1 MPRKTD
7 RHAAVLNKLQNVVE
21 HSDSNIAAGRRLAIE
36 RWVKTYI
43 EQVEYLEDNEL
54 QFLYN
59 IFRDE
64 SCWSGIKL
72 NNATLGQRL
81 TEESINGIENP
92 FSRYNMTC
100 RYCVVDKIHPLFQE
114 QFESYKGR
122 VSPGAVDI
130 DGNPVDDKY
139 IRNDLLDSM
148 GSYDPAFSFW
158 IDRES
163 GALKE
168 YSNVGGFREVVDL
181 KWSEG
186 VEYFCNRLNLQ
197 EREKEIINAIT
208 TLSTIQCNHN
218 RATVLDFCLYKMDDP
233 AKRELLLKLSEKDQG
248 VYSLLNGLI
257 RWSFL
262 DTVQDIV
269 RRWCYEEVS
278 VPADKILSHHDYALL
293 LSSLSNVIL
302 ENPGLGIQAK
312 ATMMDFWRCD
322 RFNEHKKTAVDLSN
336 GILPIVPMKGALAGL
351 IVDWKRDD
359 NKASSLVKENEI
371 LEVLQFAK
379 KFCSDESFMGLKKH
393 IVNTLRITGRPGMK
407 KGIDY
412 GKLAERLFDQVPIPN
427 RGGGDLGSSGDPQSM
442 LGSAGVSGLSGRSK

>member
-7 RHAAVLNKLQNVVE
+7 RHAAVLTKLKSVIQ
-21 HSDSNIAAGRRLAIE
+21 HADSKVAAERHLAIE

-43 EQVEYLEDNEL
+43 KQIEYLEDNEL
-54 QFLYN
+54 QFLYS

-64 SCWSGIKL
+64 SCWSDTKL
-72 NNATLGQRL
+72 NNYILGQKL
-81 TEESINGIENP
+81 TEEKIDKIENP
-92 FSRYNMTC
+92 FCRYNMAC
-100 RYCVVDKIHPLFQE
+100 RYCVVDKIYPLFQE

-163 GALKE
+163 GTLKE
-168 YSNVGGFREVVDL
+168 YSNVDGFREVVDL

-186 VEYFCNRLNLQ
+186 VEYFYNRLNLQ
-197 EREKEIINAIT
+197 EREKEIINAVT
-208 TLSTIQCNHN
+208 TLSTIQCNYN

-262 DTVQDIV
+262 GTVRDMV
-269 RRWCYEEVS
+269 KRWCYEEVS

-293 LSSLSNVIL
+293 LSSLSNVML
-302 ENPGLGIQAK
+302 ESPESGVQARSI
-312 ATMMDFWRCD
+312 TMDIWRCN
-322 RFNEHKKTAVDLSN
+322 RFNENKKAAVFSN
-336 GILPIVPMKGALAGL
+336 G
-351 IVDWKRDD
+351 R
-359 NKASSLVKENEI
+359 
-371 LEVLQFAK
+371 
-379 KFCSDESFMGLKKH
+379 
-393 IVNTLRITGRPGMK
+393 
-407 KGIDY
+407 
-412 GKLAERLFDQVPIPN
+412 VPIKRMRWIN
-427 RGGGDLGSSGDPQSM
+427 CRLGAR
-442 LGSAGVSGLSGRSK
+442 LCFR

>member
-64 SCWSGIKL
+64 SCWLGIKL

-92 FSRYNMTC
+92 FSRYNMAC

-130 DGNPVDDKY
+130 DGNPVDNKY

-168 YSNVGGFREVVDL
+168 L
-181 KWSEG
+181 
-186 VEYFCNRLNLQ
+186 
-197 EREKEIINAIT
+197 
-208 TLSTIQCNHN
+208 
-218 RATVLDFCLYKMDDP
+218 
-233 AKRELLLKLSEKDQG
+233 
-248 VYSLLNGLI
+248 
-257 RWSFL
+257 
-262 DTVQDIV
+262 
-269 RRWCYEEVS
+269 
-278 VPADKILSHHDYALL
+278 
-293 LSSLSNVIL
+293 
-302 ENPGLGIQAK
+302 
-312 ATMMDFWRCD
+312 
-322 RFNEHKKTAVDLSN
+322 
-336 GILPIVPMKGALAGL
+336 
-351 IVDWKRDD
+351 
-359 NKASSLVKENEI
+359 
-371 LEVLQFAK
+371 
-379 KFCSDESFMGLKKH
+379 
-393 IVNTLRITGRPGMK
+393 
-407 KGIDY
+407 
-412 GKLAERLFDQVPIPN
+412 
-427 RGGGDLGSSGDPQSM
+427 
-442 LGSAGVSGLSGRSK
+442 